1 MQQENITTNT
11 GKYSP
16 LKIFSYPVNPH
27 HRESMRSCPLNT
39 GGLPQQR
46 SWIWL
51 QTLEPH
57 TSKSNLKGKIKQTKE
72 KAKSGRV
79 YTPRLDRPV
88 QERKTTRCGGL
99 IRPWD
104 GTIWSTQRCQAK
116 SLKESHIFPLLDC
129 CPQSFPKWQSQKVQ
143 STRLLHTP
151 WHGMAA
157 KGEQQKWLRD
167 LKKKTG
173 TEAVPYRFWGAR

>member
-1 MQQENITTNT
+1 MRVWTWTRPLLGEVPTPLGEAQRAWWWYMWTTLSQCPSHRLFWHHSKPEKDVQVKVFRYFLISQNTLTTILRSFKWQFCMQQENITTNK

-46 SWIWL
+46 NWTWL

-57 TSKSNLKGKIKQTKE
+57 TSKSNLEGKIIQTKE

-79 YTPRLDRPV
+79 YTPRLNRPV

-99 IRPWD
+99 
-104 GTIWSTQRCQAK
+104 TS
-116 SLKESHIFPLLDC
+116 
-129 CPQSFPKWQSQKVQ
+129 
-143 STRLLHTP
+143 
-151 WHGMAA
+151 
-157 KGEQQKWLRD
+157 
-167 LKKKTG
+167 
-173 TEAVPYRFWGAR
+173 